1 MGRQALVSHA
11 SGKKH
16 TKNLKDITGFFQPR
30 IKTKP
35 ADSVSQST
43 SETSGKKQGTIDLLI
58 TNADTK

>member
-16 TKNLKDITGFFQPR
+16 TKNLKDFTGFFQPR

-43 SETSGKKQGTIDLLI
+43 SETSGKKQGTIDLY
-58 TNADTK
+58 